1 MTNDEKGTEAV
12 YQPAE
17 STARLSVGMMI
28 DRLEAEGKWK
38 LMPDLQLFKSDELMK
53 AIRQRKDYLQKQRDI
68 LFKDIPSVN
77 DLL

>member
-1 MTNDEKGTEAV
+1 
-12 YQPAE
+12 
-17 STARLSVGMMI
+17 MI

-68 LFKDIPSVN
+68 LFKDIP
-77 DLL
+77 LLRSEE